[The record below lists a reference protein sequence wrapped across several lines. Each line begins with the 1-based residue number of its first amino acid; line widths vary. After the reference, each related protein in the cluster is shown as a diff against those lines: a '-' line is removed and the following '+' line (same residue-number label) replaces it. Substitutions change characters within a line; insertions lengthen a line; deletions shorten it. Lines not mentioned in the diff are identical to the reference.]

1 MRYGAGSRKARSRK
15 AGSREAGSQGALAET
30 LKSMYAQ
37 EVESDSA
44 YNHRFTQTPSCQ
56 ETAKSVRT
64 LVCKIASTM
73 LAVCQLFLGIMG
85 D

>member
-1 MRYGAGSRKARSRK
+1 MNVRSRK
-15 AGSREAGSQGALAET
+15 AGSREAGSRGALAET
-30 LKSMYAQ
+30 LKMFAQ

-44 YNHRFTQTPSCQ
+44 YNHRFTQTPSWQ
-56 ETAKSVRT
+56 ETAKGVRT
-64 LVCKIASTM
+64 LVCRIGSTM